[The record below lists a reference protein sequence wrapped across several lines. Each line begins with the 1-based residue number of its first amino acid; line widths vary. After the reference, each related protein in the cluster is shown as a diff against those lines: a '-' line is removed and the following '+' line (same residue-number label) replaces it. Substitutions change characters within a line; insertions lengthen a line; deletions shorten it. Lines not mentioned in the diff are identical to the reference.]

1 MNALEQFYIDLDQS
15 GWDIKQESDINQTL
29 QEVSKKLFEADLSDV
44 LHFAEID
51 RQAFH
56 FSKSPEK
63 RLSFRAAGTRT
74 MEDGS
79 EIPFE
84 WPDIREF
91 KKEDF
96 GYIHK
101 RFQETQNIYAKTEY
115 GLVLF
120 YSKSRQDN
128 DFVVELLKAL
138 FELLKTY
145 VEKAKPNDDKD
156 HYILCTRTV
165 LANALY
171 ISNTRKEVAEI
182 SILFQELIKYTF
194 TTHQD
199 WETIHRSTL
208 RVIIDFTDFAVQY
221 FKDFKQTVE
230 VNSFIGK
237 NWEVAKALTNSY
249 VWGAIY
255 VADIS
260 IKLSRKLD
268 ADIKEWMYF
277 KAEQYEKLADERKG
291 DLASVSFVE
300 KAMSIYKGLKDEKN
314 LSRLKQVYQLL
325 RTAFHLGEVR
335 KEMPQ
340 DETQRLMQLIK
351 KEVSEKSEEE
361 IVKTLLLTP
370 MIRTFDGIKK
380 WSEESFKEKMLQ
392 NMLPVSIQDKFGHTV
407 AQYITDEERSKF
419 SLLRTYEFHIQIAI
433 QTIIHFFIEALRSDK
448 ISASGIISLLNQT
461 WLGEGAIRRS
471 NGSDIN
477 FSYIKLVESGI
488 NSFFD
493 ELLKWKADPNY
504 SPNFVSS
511 TDSLVLKAEYFLRE
525 FCYFLGIATFKQN
538 PKQQNIIMEKT
549 LDDLLNDLDG
559 KLSADDHFFIKFILT
574 EKAGYNLRNKV
585 AHGLMDNVEYGLEYP
600 ILAIIIILKLSNYQ
614 FVPTKNE

>member
-1 MNALEQFYIDLDQS
+1 
-15 GWDIKQESDINQTL
+15 
-29 QEVSKKLFEADLSDV
+29 
-44 LHFAEID
+44 
-51 RQAFH
+51 
-56 FSKSPEK
+56 
-63 RLSFRAAGTRT
+63 
-74 MEDGS
+74 
-79 EIPFE
+79 
-84 WPDIREF
+84 
-91 KKEDF
+91 
-96 GYIHK
+96 
-101 RFQETQNIYAKTEY
+101 
-115 GLVLF
+115 
-120 YSKSRQDN
+120 
-128 DFVVELLKAL
+128 
-138 FELLKTY
+138 
-145 VEKAKPNDDKD
+145 
-156 HYILCTRTV
+156 
-165 LANALY
+165 
-171 ISNTRKEVAEI
+171 
-182 SILFQELIKYTF
+182 
-194 TTHQD
+194 
-199 WETIHRSTL
+199 
-208 RVIIDFTDFAVQY
+208 
-221 FKDFKQTVE
+221 
-230 VNSFIGK
+230 
-237 NWEVAKALTNSY
+237 
-249 VWGAIY
+249 
-255 VADIS
+255 
-260 IKLSRKLD
+260 
-268 ADIKEWMYF
+268 
-277 KAEQYEKLADERKG
+277 
-291 DLASVSFVE
+291 
-300 KAMSIYKGLKDEKN
+300 
-314 LSRLKQVYQLL
+314 
-325 RTAFHLGEVR
+325 
-335 KEMPQ
+335 MPQ

-461 WLGEGAIRRS
+461 WLGDETNRRS

-600 ILAIIIILKLSNYQ
+600 VLAIIIILKLSNYQ

>member
-1 MNALEQFYIDLDQS
+1 
-15 GWDIKQESDINQTL
+15 
-29 QEVSKKLFEADLSDV
+29 
-44 LHFAEID
+44 
-51 RQAFH
+51 
-56 FSKSPEK
+56 
-63 RLSFRAAGTRT
+63 
-74 MEDGS
+74 
-79 EIPFE
+79 
-84 WPDIREF
+84 
-91 KKEDF
+91 
-96 GYIHK
+96 
-101 RFQETQNIYAKTEY
+101 
-115 GLVLF
+115 
-120 YSKSRQDN
+120 
-128 DFVVELLKAL
+128 
-138 FELLKTY
+138 
-145 VEKAKPNDDKD
+145 
-156 HYILCTRTV
+156 
-165 LANALY
+165 LY
-171 ISNTRKEVAEI
+171 IANTRKEVAEI
-182 SILFQELIKYTF
+182 SILFQALIKYTF

-199 WETIHRSTL
+199 WETTHRSTL

-230 VNSFIGK
+230 VNSFIEK
-237 NWEVAKALTNSY
+237 NWEVVKALTNSY
-249 VWGAIY
+249 LWGAIY

-268 ADIKEWMYF
+268 ADIKDWMYF

-300 KAMSIYKGLKDEKN
+300 KAMAIYKGLKDEKN
-314 LSRLKQVYQLL
+314 LTRLKQVYQLL

-419 SLLRTYEFHIQIAI
+419 SLLRTYEFHVQIAI

-461 WLGEGAIRRS
+461 WLGDETNRRS
-471 NGSDIN
+471 NGRDIN

-525 FCYFLGIATFKQN
+525 FCYSLGIATFKQN